1 MKIHIY
7 KLLKCAVFCMLLPVY
22 AGLTAC
28 GGEEAASRL
37 VVGPAKDL
45 LVPNDLQYQQ
55 GFVVQV
61 TDNEGNPAPAT
72 IVSVEMVP
80 VRYFKGQYLAY
91 DSSGDGEADE
101 WRLSYSAS
109 CDAEDANHNGVLD
122 TGEDINGNGT
132 LQPTNPATLAQ
143 HPDETPTFTP
153 GTEQIITDDS
163 GFGFFSV
170 TYPASQ
176 ALWSRMRITV
186 SANVQG
192 TENQEQYEFTLF
204 VLLSDIS
211 NYPIA
216 PPGGRDSPYGTA
228 ASCSDPL

>member
-1 MKIHIY
+1 MKMYTRKIL
-7 KLLKCAVFCMLLPVY
+7 KLTPLCLLPLLV
-22 AGLTAC
+22 GLSAC

-45 LVPNDLQYQQ
+45 LVPNDMQYQQ

-80 VRYFKGQYLAY
+80 VRYFKGEYLAY

-101 WRLSYSAS
+101 WRLSYSVS
-109 CDAEDANHNGVLD
+109 CEAEDANHNGVLD
-122 TGEDINGNGT
+122 EGEDINGNGT
-132 LQPTNPATLAQ
+132 LQPTNAATLAQ
-143 HPDETPTFTP
+143 HPSETPTFTP
-153 GTEQIITDDS
+153 GTGQIITDDS

-192 TENQEQYEFTLF
+192 TEDREQYEFTLF
-204 VLLSDIS
+204 VAESDIS
-211 NYPIA
+211 NFPIA
-216 PPGGRDSPYGTA
+216 PPGGADSPYGTA
-228 ASCSDPL
+228 ASCSSPL

>member
-1 MKIHIY
+1 MKIHIH
-7 KLLKCAVFCMLLPVY
+7 KLLKLAALSVVLAVF

-45 LVPNDLQYQQ
+45 LVPNDMQYQQ

-61 TDNEGNPAPAT
+61 SDKEGNPAPAT

-80 VRYFKGQYLAY
+80 VRYFKGQYQGF

-101 WRLSYSAS
+101 WRLSYSVS
-109 CDAEDANHNGVLD
+109 CEAEDANHNGVLD
-122 TGEDINGNGT
+122 AGEDINADGS
-132 LQPTNPATLAQ
+132 LQPTNAATLAQ
-143 HPDETPTFTP
+143 HPSETPTFAP
-153 GTEQIITDDS
+153 GTEKIITDDS
-163 GFGFFSV
+163 GFGYFSV

-176 ALWSRMRITV
+176 ALWSRMRITA

-192 TENQEQYEFTLF
+192 TEDREQYEFTLF
-204 VLLSDIS
+204 VLLNDIS
-211 NYPIA
+211 NFPIS
-216 PPGGRDSPYGTA
+216 PPGGTASPYGTA

>member
-1 MKIHIY
+1 MKMYTQKIR
-7 KLLKCAVFCMLLPVY
+7 KFTVLCLLLPLLS
-22 AGLTAC
+22 GLFAC
-28 GGEEAASRL
+28 GGEETASRL
-37 VVGPAKDL
+37 VVGPAKGL

-80 VRYFKGQYLAY
+80 VRYFKGQYQGF

-101 WRLSYSAS
+101 WRVNYSAS
-109 CDAEDANHNGVLD
+109 CEAEDANHNGVLD
-122 TGEDINGNGT
+122 TGEDINGNNT
-132 LQPTNPATLAQ
+132 LQPTNSATLVQ
-143 HPDETPTFTP
+143 HPSETPTFNL

-170 TYPASQ
+170 TYPVSQ
-176 ALWSRMRITV
+176 AVWSRMRVTV

-192 TENQEQYEFTLF
+192 TEDREQYEFTLF
-204 VLLSDIS
+204 VAEADIS
-211 NYPIA
+211 NFPVA
-216 PPGGRDSPYGTA
+216 PPGGTDSPYGIA

>member
-1 MKIHIY
+1 MKKYTQKTH
-7 KLLKCAVFCMLLPVY
+7 KLAALCLLLPLL
-22 AGLTAC
+22 AGLLAC
-28 GGEEAASRL
+28 GGEETASRL

-80 VRYFKGQYLAY
+80 VRYFKGQYQGF

-101 WRLSYSAS
+101 WRLNYSAS
-109 CDAEDANHNGVLD
+109 CEAEDANHNGVLD
-122 TGEDINGNGT
+122 AGEDINANGT
-132 LQPTNPATLAQ
+132 LQPTNPATLAP
-143 HPDETPTFTP
+143 HPSESPTFTP

-176 ALWSRMRITV
+176 AVWSRMRITV

-192 TENQEQYEFTLF
+192 TEDREQYEFTLF
-204 VLLSDIS
+204 VAEADIS
-211 NYPIA
+211 NFPAA
-216 PPGGRDSPYGTA
+216 PPGGTDSPYGTA
-228 ASCSDPL
+228 ASCSSAL

>member
-1 MKIHIY
+1 MKMHTLKIF
-7 KLLKCAVFCMLLPVY
+7 KFTALCLSLPLLASLS
-22 AGLTAC
+22 AC

-45 LVPNDLQYQQ
+45 LAPNNSQYQQ

-80 VRYFKGQYLAY
+80 VRYFKGQYQGF
-91 DSSGDGEADE
+91 DSSGDGDPDE
-101 WRLSYSAS
+101 WRVAYTAS
-109 CDAEDANHNGVLD
+109 CEAEDANHNGVLE

-143 HPDETPTFTP
+143 HPTDTPTFNL
-153 GTEQIITDDS
+153 GTGQIITDDS

-170 TYPASQ
+170 TYPVSQ

-192 TENQEQYEFTLF
+192 TEDREQYEFTLF
-204 VLLSDIS
+204 VAENDIS
-211 NYPIA
+211 NFPDA
-216 PPGGRDSPYGTA
+216 PPGGTSSPYGIA
-228 ASCSDPL
+228 ASCIDPL